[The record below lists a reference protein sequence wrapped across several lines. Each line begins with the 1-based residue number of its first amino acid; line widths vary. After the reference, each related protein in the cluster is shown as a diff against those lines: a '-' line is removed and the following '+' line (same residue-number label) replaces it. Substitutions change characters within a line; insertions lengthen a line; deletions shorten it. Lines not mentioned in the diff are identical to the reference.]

1 MRERTLPTARQ
12 PVARVLVIP
21 HCWDCGNS
29 LAMLLNL
36 VGCCA
41 EVVRGGDAAVRRAR
55 EVLPQAVLL
64 DIHIPEDNPREVL
77 QRLRDLLG
85 NDVRLIGVVA
95 GEWEGEPPGWVK
107 AEFDAWLHK
116 PVEVDRLLDVVG
128 VRRARNRVKNG
139 PA

>member
-1 MRERTLPTARQ
+1 
-12 PVARVLVIP
+12 
-21 HCWDCGNS
+21 
-29 LAMLLNL
+29 MLLHL

-64 DIHIPEDNPREVL
+64 DLHIPEDNPRDVL
-77 QRLRDLLG
+77 RRLRELLG
-85 NDVRLIGVVA
+85 NDVRLIAVAA

-107 AEFDAWLHK
+107 AEFDAWLDK
-116 PVEVDRLLDVVG
+116 PVEPGRMLDVLG
-128 VRRARNRVKNG
+128 VRRAGNRAGNG